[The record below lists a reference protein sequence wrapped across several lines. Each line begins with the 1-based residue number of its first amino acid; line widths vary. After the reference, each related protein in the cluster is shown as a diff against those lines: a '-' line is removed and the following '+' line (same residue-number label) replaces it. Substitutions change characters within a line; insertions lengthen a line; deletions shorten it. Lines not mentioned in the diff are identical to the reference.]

1 MKFKIGDKVRL
12 KGLDE
17 ILKNSDFQ
25 LDLAGN
31 VVYKSD
37 FIALLK
43 HEIKYCGRELEVIDL
58 YQKHYILTDCITKKT
73 LGGVPPLILEPAKEI
88 KLVDLKTAV
97 EALKSGECDA
107 IRFEHNKAVCAYL
120 DNDGEFKKTTIVRIG
135 ALRALNYTDQSF
147 FMHEVYLFDSRWEL
161 IVDEYKRKRKD
172 KVNKLKKEIID
183 SLGNLYF
190 TSQDFKL
197 ENYNQI
203 CDVINKIR
211 H

>member
-1 MKFKIGDKVRL
+1 
-12 KGLDE
+12 
-17 ILKNSDFQ
+17 
-25 LDLAGN
+25 
-31 VVYKSD
+31 
-37 FIALLK
+37 
-43 HEIKYCGRELEVIDL
+43 
-58 YQKHYILTDCITKKT
+58 
-73 LGGVPPLILEPAKEI
+73 
-88 KLVDLKTAV
+88 
-97 EALKSGECDA
+97 
-107 IRFEHNKAVCAYL
+107 
-120 DNDGEFKKTTIVRIG
+120 
-135 ALRALNYTDQSF
+135 
-147 FMHEVYLFDSRWEL
+147 MHEVYLFDSRWEL